1 MKAMKKFWVVLSIC
15 CLIIVTL
22 PALSLYAQETTGG
35 LQGTV
40 KDPSG
45 AVVPRAHV
53 AVTGTT
59 LVGSKEEN
67 TDGSGY
73 YRFANLPPG
82 DYTITVS
89 AKGFST
95 AKREGVALE
104 VGHLPTVNFALT
116 VGTENV
122 VVEVTG
128 TAPVIDVTTNRTMT
142 NLTQDVIENIPHG
155 YSYQSVIQ
163 FRPMPRNDPLA
174 GGSMNVGAGGTGGFL
189 AGRSGN

>member
-1 MKAMKKFWVVLSIC
+1 M
-15 CLIIVTL
+15 
-22 PALSLYAQETTGG
+22 
-35 LQGTV
+35 
-40 KDPSG
+40 
-45 AVVPRAHV
+45 
-53 AVTGTT
+53 
-59 LVGSKEEN
+59 
-67 TDGSGY
+67 
-73 YRFANLPPG
+73 
-82 DYTITVS
+82 TVS

-163 FRPMPRNDPLA
+163 FAPMARNEPLA
-174 GGSMNVGAGGTGGFL
+174 GGSMNVGAGGTGAFL
-189 AGRSGN
+189 PARSGNGLAGGFSIGGAPDSWNSFLVAGQDTQDISGGVLQANVPFQFIQEVQVKTS